1 MGRGGGGDMYHPNE
15 NNLGMNNQMNYQSM
29 NSNGMN
35 HNYNNSNVGFSTI
48 LNQSRKKGFNV
59 LHSNKGQDHG
69 VNLDVCFGKEDPT
82 TFFNDGVRKIDFV
95 LVVEENVKDFAESDG
110 FGEGFNANENID
122 DSSK

>member
-1 MGRGGGGDMYHPNE
+1 MILGFQKYDFNFDSRFYL
-15 NNLGMNNQMNYQSM
+15 NNLKQ
-29 NSNGMN
+29 
-35 HNYNNSNVGFSTI
+35 I
-48 LNQSRKKGFNV
+48 LSETYFLQVVHTKQG
-59 LHSNKGQDHG
+59 HDHG